1 MDTKKSEF
9 DWKNVKPCLDNSNP
23 SFQQR
28 EEEALKKYRLILP
41 ILEGQASIAEYCQK
55 ENLSRTTIYRYLKKF
70 KAQGLRGL
78 LRKQRAD
85 AGRSRTLTEEQIE
98 LLLAAKHENY
108 KRSAEVLSKILQF
121 NGVRRPPHLSSIQRV
136 LRQHNMGRGYRQV
149 KPKVLLPM
157 DIRGP
162 MEVWMGDFSP
172 GIYLPHP
179 QSPNKKARTH
189 LCLWLDAGG
198 DMVVGG
204 SYYWQAN
211 QFNGLCTL
219 KDALIR
225 FGLPLKLY
233 IDNGELAGG
242 QVERVAAYL
251 KIMFI
256 RGTPYHKEGRAHVE
270 RMFRTVQEAF
280 ESELRVY
287 PVTTLAELN
296 RLFGAW
302 LERFWFERKVK
313 GGMSILQHYLTHMP
327 VVRSLSRD
335 DYSLFLFE
343 EKRRIKSNC
352 LVSVAGV
359 SFWASPALAGKMVSV
374 RFNPN
379 SLDYI
384 EIWLN
389 GRKYETAYPFN
400 PDSVAYRLCRQM
412 SYQQRT
418 QEPTEPVC
426 NFLQELADGYQLPA
440 QPDADLFIIVLEK
453 VLARALDL
461 VQLNLARQFWQDNGP
476 FDLSEVEAKLKTFV
490 DRKGHGLHIHY
501 YLQALVKLPRGNQS
515 AWLPRGKEGENSD

>member
-1 MDTKKSEF
+1 
-9 DWKNVKPCLDNSNP
+9 
-23 SFQQR
+23 
-28 EEEALKKYRLILP
+28 
-41 ILEGQASIAEYCQK
+41 
-55 ENLSRTTIYRYLKKF
+55 
-70 KAQGLRGL
+70 
-78 LRKQRAD
+78 
-85 AGRSRTLTEEQIE
+85 
-98 LLLAAKHENY
+98 
-108 KRSAEVLSKILQF
+108 
-121 NGVRRPPHLSSIQRV
+121 
-136 LRQHNMGRGYRQV
+136 
-149 KPKVLLPM
+149 
-157 DIRGP
+157 
-162 MEVWMGDFSP
+162 
-172 GIYLPHP
+172 
-179 QSPNKKARTH
+179 
-189 LCLWLDAGG
+189 
-198 DMVVGG
+198 
-204 SYYWQAN
+204 
-211 QFNGLCTL
+211 
-219 KDALIR
+219 
-225 FGLPLKLY
+225 
-233 IDNGELAGG
+233 
-242 QVERVAAYL
+242 
-251 KIMFI
+251 MFI